1 MDEMMAVIRKSFTGG
16 LSTDEE
22 ILLEKWLGSDEDNG
36 REYSF
41 LKSLHVW
48 KNPPFA
54 PDEVGDG
61 RMPWRIRRLLLKSS
75 IETNVFVRVYRIA
88 ACLLLIPLAGM
99 LVWALTA
106 RPSNQDI
113 VAMQEV
119 RAPFGICSAVT
130 LPDGSE
136 VVLNA
141 GSSLT
146 FPAVFDG
153 TSRAVELSGEAYFEV
168 ESCPDRPF
176 IVRTGELDIVAT
188 GTSFNVEAY
197 SGEDRIAV
205 TMVEGKVGLYASDDR
220 LIRTMVA
227 EDRLVYFRNT
237 GRVDETAGY
246 SYRYISWKDG
256 VLAFRND
263 PLDSILARL
272 GRLYNV
278 EFILLDENLAHKQ
291 FYATFNNE
299 SLESILKLLSMSD
312 NVQFEQVSGTGSDQG
327 IRKIYVMNKD
337 RH

>member
-237 GRVDETAGY
+237 GTVDETAGY

-299 SLESILKLLSMSD
+299 SLESIMKLLSMSD